1 MIVIK
6 AFIFSIGLLCI
17 ASPTFG
23 NDIPVDIQFS
33 LDELEY
39 RWQDG
44 SDPVAWSGV
53 VTASKGS
60 QSINLVS
67 EGDHTFGDLNGHEV
81 LLYYASDINA
91 NATINIGWRRNR
103 SPAPS
108 KDWALMGFDVSL
120 PGDIAVSGA
129 GFFSTDNDSAFR
141 LEIEKT
147 LFFNNNRFFTPQVRA
162 DFYGQNSPATGT
174 GAGLSTLEAA
184 MRLGHQWS
192 ESYATYLGVI
202 WGKSFGTSADYL
214 SAESED
220 ITMSSF
226 LIGFNATF

>member
-1 MIVIK
+1 MIEMK
-6 AFIFSIGLLCI
+6 AFIFAIGLLCI
-17 ASPTFG
+17 ASSTFG
-23 NDIPVDIQFS
+23 NGIPVDIQFS

-53 VTASKGS
+53 IKASKGS

-108 KDWALMGFDVSL
+108 KDWALMGLVDVSL
-120 PGDIAVSGA
+120 PGNIAVSGA

-147 LFFNNNRFFTPQVRA
+147 LFFQQQLVFYTSSARRFLWSKLPCNGHGRGPINVRS
-162 DFYGQNSPATGT
+162 GHATG
-174 GAGLSTLEAA
+174 
-184 MRLGHQWS
+184 
-192 ESYATYLGVI
+192 
-202 WGKSFGTSADYL
+202 
-214 SAESED
+214 
-220 ITMSSF
+220 SSMV
-226 LIGFNATF
+226 